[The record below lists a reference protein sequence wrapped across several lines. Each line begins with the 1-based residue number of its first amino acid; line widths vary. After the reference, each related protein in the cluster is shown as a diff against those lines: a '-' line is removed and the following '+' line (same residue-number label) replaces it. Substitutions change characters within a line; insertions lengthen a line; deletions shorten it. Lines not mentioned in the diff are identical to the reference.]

1 MENEKKCKYCAS
13 MIPKDAKVCPH
24 CRKRQSV
31 SFLSVFIFIVF
42 ALLVYSYVMTAV
54 SMTDQVSVG
63 NEGYLYS
70 GGDLTV
76 VCLSEKCLDQWLS
89 ARRAKDETGQSY
101 LINSGGVIA
110 VKSGTKVLVLERK
123 TFTTKIRIKEG
134 DDAGIAG
141 WVTMGNVKK

>member
-1 MENEKKCKYCAS
+1 MENEKKCKHCAM

-42 ALLVYSYVMTAV
+42 VLLVYSFVMTAI
-54 SMTDQVSVG
+54 SMTDKVSVG
-63 NEGYLYS
+63 DEGCLYS
-70 GGDLTV
+70 GGELTV
-76 VCLSEKCLDQWLS
+76 VCLSEKSLDQWLS
-89 ARRAKDETGQSY
+89 ARRAKDEMGQLY
-101 LINSGGVIA
+101 LINSGDVIA

-141 WVTMGNVKK
+141 WVMMGNVKK